1 MNLINQIYQ
10 RVRYLL
16 YKRYSYPI
24 DQIQPEIR
32 FQIELAIDSLE
43 MFEIIDEWE
52 QEFNIH
58 ISMDDI
64 DEYIFQPQDIK
75 YISDIKQ
82 LTIQDAVNYIEKQIK
97 SQQ

>member
-1 MNLINQIYQ
+1 MTSINQIYQ

-43 MFEIIDEWE
+43 MFEIMDEWE

-58 ISMDDI
+58 INMDDI
-64 DEYIFQPQDIK
+64 DEYIFQPQDITH
-75 YISDIKQ
+75 ISDIKQ